1 MGIYDR
7 EYIRVGPRSPSGLG
21 NLRFVSVNT
30 WVIVV
35 NVAIFVVQAFLPRV
49 FQVTPPPS
57 PPVDGFFA
65 YGHLSTLLAIK
76 YLEVWRLVTFQFLHA
91 SPVHLG
97 FNMLGLWMFGSLVEQ
112 YLGAKRY
119 AAFYLTCGIA
129 GGLVFLILN
138 LLGYMAAQSGVG
150 GHLPGVLYDQTWIP
164 LVGASAGVF
173 GVIMACAFIEPKAVV
188 DLYGIIPLPMRT
200 FAYGYVA
207 LAAWNLLRGGSNA
220 GGDAAHLGGAIAGFF
235 FIRNSHLL
243 HDFFD
248 IFDRTP
254 LPGKERVEPGAL
266 AGGDTQALDAILA
279 KIRSQ
284 GLASLNDAE
293 RRVLRRATLRR
304 AGGEAAGPPARYS

>member
-30 WVIVV
+30 WLIVI
-35 NVAIFVVQAFLPRV
+35 NVAIYLVQVFLPRGYIV
-49 FQVTPPPS
+49 GPPRVS
-57 PPVDGFFA
+57 PPVDAIFTF
-65 YGHLSTLLAIK
+65 GHLSTLMAIK

-119 AAFYLTCGIA
+119 AAFYLTSGIA
-129 GGLVFLILN
+129 GGLLFLILN
-138 LLGYMAAQSGVG
+138 LLGYLAAQSGMR
-150 GHLPGVLYDQTWIP
+150 LPGVLYDQTWIP

-220 GGDAAHLGGAIAGFF
+220 GGDAAHLGGAIAGYF

-254 LPGKERVEPGAL
+254 LPKKDQAVPGAL
-266 AGGDTQALDAILA
+266 EASDTQTLDAILA

-304 AGGEAAGPPARYS
+304 TAGDAAGPPARYP

>member
-30 WVIVV
+30 WLIVI
-35 NVAIFVVQAFLPRV
+35 NVAIYVVQAILPRGY
-49 FQVTPPPS
+49 QVTPPPS
-57 PPVDGFFA
+57 SPADAVFA
-65 YGHLSTLLAIK
+65 YGHLSTLMAIK

-91 SPVHLG
+91 SPLHLG

-129 GGLVFLILN
+129 GGLLFLVLN
-138 LLGYMAAQSGVG
+138 LLGYMAAQSGVK
-150 GHLPGVLYDQTWIP
+150 LPGVLYDQTWIP

-254 LPGKERVEPGAL
+254 LPGKAQPEPGAL
-266 AGGDTQALDAILA
+266 AGDDSKALDAILK

-304 AGGEAAGPPARYS
+304 ASTQA